1 MFNLEPLIKK
11 VEQFTVQQAQ
21 IIALLEEIKE
31 ILKEKK

>member
-21 IIALLEEIKE
+21 IITLLEEIKQ
-31 ILKEKK
+31 ILQEKK